1 MDLNL
6 NDKVAIVTGGSDG
19 IGKAAAISLAN
30 EGAKVA
36 IIARNQEKIDL
47 SVKEISETT
56 NGNIIGISADV
67 SDESEVKTMVSRVA
81 DEFGR
86 IDILIN
92 NAGTSAATTLYKMTD
107 EDLKVD
113 FGIKVYGAIYCARS
127 ALLYLKKSGKG
138 VIINPTTQVKI
149 TNDITLGF
157 IN

>member
-19 IGKAAAISLAN
+19 IGKAAAISLAK

-47 SVKEISETT
+47 AVKEISETT
-56 NGNIIGISADV
+56 NGNIIGISTDV
-67 SDESEVKTMVSRVA
+67 SDESEVKAMVSRVA

-92 NAGTSAATTLYKMTD
+92 NAGTSAATTLDKMTD
-107 EDLKVD
+107 EDLKEY
-113 FGIKVYGAIYCARS
+113 IA
-127 ALLYLKKSGKG
+127 
-138 VIINPTTQVKI
+138 
-149 TNDITLGF
+149 
-157 IN
+157 

>member
-56 NGNIIGISADV
+56 NGNIIGKVGAWLFFV
-67 SDESEVKTMVSRVA
+67 S
-81 DEFGR
+81 GL
-86 IDILIN
+86 LI
-92 NAGTSAATTLYKMTD
+92 AVVPLW
-107 EDLKVD
+107 
-113 FGIKVYGAIYCARS
+113 F
-127 ALLYLKKSGKG
+127 
-138 VIINPTTQVKI
+138 NP
-149 TNDITLGF
+149 ND
-157 IN
+157 

>member
-19 IGKAAAISLAN
+19 IGKAAAISLAK

-47 SVKEISETT
+47 AVKEISETT
-56 NGNIIGISADV
+56 NGNIIGISTDV

-92 NAGTSAATTLYKMTD
+92 NAGTSLF
-107 EDLKVD
+107 E
-113 FGIKVYGAIYCARS
+113 
-127 ALLYLKKSGKG
+127 
-138 VIINPTTQVKI
+138 KI
-149 TNDITLGF
+149 W
-157 IN
+157 